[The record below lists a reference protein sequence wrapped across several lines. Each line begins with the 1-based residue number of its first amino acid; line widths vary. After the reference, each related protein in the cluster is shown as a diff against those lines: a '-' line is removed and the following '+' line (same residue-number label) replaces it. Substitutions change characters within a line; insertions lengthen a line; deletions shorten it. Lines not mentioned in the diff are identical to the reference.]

1 MKCVVFGGNGF
12 IGSHVTDALLAANHT
27 VRVFDRVP
35 EHFRSPLEGV
45 DYITGEFSDPFAI
58 AEALEGMD
66 VVYHLVSTTVPST
79 SNRDPVTDIETNLVA
94 SVQLLE
100 QMVKANMKRIVF
112 LSSGGTVYGNTKT
125 VPVNEDHPKR
135 PICSYAIVK
144 IAIEHYLHMFEE
156 LHGLSPIV
164 LRGSNPYGPR
174 QGHRLVQG
182 FIGVALANMLHNE
195 PVNIWGDGSVVRD
208 YLYVADLAHA
218 CVLAG
223 ESSVTGVYNI
233 GSGEEHSL
241 NDIVK
246 TIDESVGQAPEVVYE
261 ASRSFDVQK
270 IVLDISRAKEALNW
284 QPQCPLSEGLHLTWE
299 WMKAFEDTPG
309 S

>member
-1 MKCVVFGGNGF
+1 MRCVVFGGNGF
-12 IGSHVTDALLAANHT
+12 IGSHVTDALLAANHS

-35 EHFRSPLEGV
+35 ERFRPPLAGV
-45 DYITGEFSDPFAI
+45 EYVTGNFSDPFAI

-66 VVYHLVSTTVPST
+66 VVFHLVSTTVPST
-79 SNRDPVTDIETNLVA
+79 SNRDPVADIETNLIA

-100 QMVKANMKRIVF
+100 QMVKAKIRRIVF
-112 LSSGGTVYGNTKT
+112 LSSGGAVYGNTQT

-144 IAIEHYLHMFEE
+144 IAIEHYLQMYEE
-156 LHGLSPIV
+156 LHGISPIV

-182 FIGVALANMLHNE
+182 FIGVALSNMLHNE
-195 PVNIWGDGSVVRD
+195 PVTIWGDGSVVRD
-208 YLYVADLAHA
+208 YLYVADLATA

-223 ESSVTGVYNI
+223 ESTATGVYNI

-241 NDIVK
+241 NDIVAS
-246 TIDESVGQAPEVVYE
+246 IGESIGQSPKVVYE
-261 ASRSFDVQK
+261 TSRSFDVHK
-270 IVLDISRAKEALNW
+270 VVLDISRAREALDW
-284 QPQCPLSEGLHLTWE
+284 QPACALPDGLRRTWD
-299 WMKAFEDTPG
+299 WMQE
-309 S
+309 